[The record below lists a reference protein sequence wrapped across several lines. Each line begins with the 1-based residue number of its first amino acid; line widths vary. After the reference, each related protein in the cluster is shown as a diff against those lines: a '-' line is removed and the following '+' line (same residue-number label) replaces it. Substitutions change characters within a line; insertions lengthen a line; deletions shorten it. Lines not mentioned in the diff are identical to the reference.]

1 MHLEFTDE
9 QLELRE
15 SARATLAKECPPGL
29 VRDVAVGDE
38 GVPAFDSQLTWL
50 DWPALTIDVDLGGW
64 AEASSS
70 SRWCSKSWGGWRLSL
85 SKPLGD
91 GIVRAQAPRYP

>member
-15 SARATLAKECPPGL
+15 SARATLTKECPPGL

-50 DWPALTIDVDLGGW
+50 GWPALTIDVDLG
-64 AEASSS
+64 
-70 SRWCSKSWGGWRLSL
+70 CSKSWGGWRLSL